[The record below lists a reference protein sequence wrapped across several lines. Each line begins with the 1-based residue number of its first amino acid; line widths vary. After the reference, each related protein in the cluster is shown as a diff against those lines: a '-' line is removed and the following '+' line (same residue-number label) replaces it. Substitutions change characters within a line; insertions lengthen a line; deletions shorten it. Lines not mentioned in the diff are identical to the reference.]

1 MRENIR
7 YEEYKRMET
16 ELVLDKLTE
25 IGRLHD
31 EITKDLEHPVFYNY
45 VQMLPEEFKIELFTV
60 ISTTEKEVSW
70 RVTLPDGRYEHGK
83 LPTFLLKSTEGMTK
97 VHLLSELK
105 RGNDSAYATTSKIK
119 ETITAQIE
127 KLQQDLE
134 AVNDKLSKLIPD
146 SHKIQEMITLEK
158 NKD

>member
-1 MRENIR
+1 MRENTR
-7 YEEYKRMET
+7 YKEYKRIET

-31 EITKDLEHPVFYNY
+31 EITKDLEHPTYYNY
-45 VQMLPEEFKIELFTV
+45 VKMLPEEFKIELFTV
-60 ISTTEKEVSW
+60 DSTTEQEVSW
-70 RVTLPDGRYEHGK
+70 SVILPDGKRERGK
-83 LPTFLLKSTEGMTK
+83 LPAFLLKSTEHMTK

-105 RGNDSAYATTSKIK
+105 RGNDSAYTTTSKIK

-134 AVNDKLSKLIPD
+134 TVNDKLSKLIPD
-146 SHKIQEMITLEK
+146 SHKIQEMIILEK